1 MEKKVQQ
8 KPVSS
13 GKIPQQII
21 IDPFVKKARAAIRKK
36 PLWREVDRAVLIAT
50 AKAVRKVMKDHGFD
64 LAPPQASL
72 MARFWVFDINVL
84 WELPEAQKSVS
95 AVMES

>member
-50 AKAVRKVMKDHGFD
+50 AKAIRKVMKGHGFV
-64 LAPPQASL
+64 LTPPQVGELAL
-72 MARFWVFDINVL
+72 E
-84 WELPEAQKSVS
+84 WEWTSKKNRNILET
-95 AVMES
+95 